1 MTNNRLTKSFLFF
14 AVSMLALAAWTGV
27 LLRFG
32 FTEGM
37 PAWASNF
44 GAVRHAHSHLM
55 YFGWVTPGLMALIWL
70 FLPRYTGRPLPRGVG
85 WQMGVTAFAALLS
98 YPAFWINGYGLTQ
111 IGSAS
116 LPLGSM
122 AATFNGLSWFIFVWL
137 YVRATRGMGERP
149 LPVRL
154 WDWAIILMMLSSIGA
169 AGLPATILLDV
180 GNPMLQQFFL
190 HLFLDLFSVGWFTMG
205 LLGVLWATLG
215 ENDPL
220 PDGMPVASL
229 GILLAPTFIL
239 GMLPSLVTPAMFW
252 VAALANLG
260 AALLLARHLWAFFRR
275 WSELPVLVR
284 FGLLFGVVYVGGA
297 IALLWPGLWR
307 WAGGG
312 PLRIFFLHNLLL
324 GWVSSVLLGLILAR
338 FGRQGPG
345 LQHPINA
352 LWMGG
357 VGLLVLALLAL
368 GFLTYAPG
376 DAVFWFKTAAWAS
389 VGPATAALLAL
400 VKLGIGKQASSA

>member
-1 MTNNRLTKSFLFF
+1 MTNRRLAKTFLFF

-37 PAWASNF
+37 PSWASNF

-70 FLPRYTGRPLPRGVG
+70 FLPRYTGRPLPKGVG
-85 WQMGVTAFAALLS
+85 WQMGITAFVAFLS
-98 YPAFWINGYGLTQ
+98 FPAFWINGYGLTQ

-122 AATFNGLSWFIFVWL
+122 AATFNGLSWFVFVWL

-154 WDWAIILMMLSSIGA
+154 WDWAVMLMMLSTIGA
-169 AGLPATILLDV
+169 VGLPVTILTGV
-180 GNPMLQQFFL
+180 EHPMLQQLFL

-205 LLGVLWATLG
+205 LLGALWVTLG
-215 ENDPL
+215 EKAPL
-220 PDGMPVASL
+220 PEGMPVASL
-229 GILLAPTFIL
+229 AILLAPTFIL

-260 AALLLARHLWAFFRR
+260 ATLLLARHLWAFFKRR
-275 WSELPVLVR
+275 SELPVLVR
-284 FGLLFGVVYVGGA
+284 FGLLFAAVYVVGA
-297 IALLWPGLWR
+297 ILLLWPGLWH

-352 LWMGG
+352 LWMAG

-368 GFLTYAPG
+368 GFLAYAPG

-400 VKLGIGKQASSA
+400 VKLGMGKQTSST

>member
-1 MTNNRLTKSFLFF
+1 MTDDRRTKIILFF

-32 FTEGM
+32 FTQGM
-37 PAWASNF
+37 PAWALNF

-55 YFGWVTPGLMALIWL
+55 YFGWVTPGLMALIWF
-70 FLPRYTGRPLPRGVG
+70 FLPRYTGRPLPKGVG
-85 WQMGVTAFAALLS
+85 WQMGITAFAAFLS
-98 YPAFWINGYGLTQ
+98 FPAFWINGYSPTQ

-122 AATFNGLSWFIFVWL
+122 AATFNGLSWLIFVWL
-137 YVRATRGMGERP
+137 YVRATQNMGERP

-154 WDWAIILMMLSSIGA
+154 WDWAIILMVLSSIGA
-169 AGLPATILLDV
+169 VGLPATIFMGVD
-180 GNPMLQQFFL
+180 NPMLQQLFL

-205 LLGVLWATLG
+205 LLGALWATLG
-215 ENDPL
+215 EDAPL

-229 GILLAPTFIL
+229 AILLTPTFIL

-252 VAALANLG
+252 VAILANLG
-260 AALLLARHLWAFFRR
+260 AVLLLSRHLWTFFQRR
-275 WSELPVLVR
+275 SELPVLVR
-284 FGLLFGVVYVGGA
+284 FGLLFGVVYVAGG
-297 IALLWPGLWR
+297 ILLLWPGLWQ

-338 FGRQGPG
+338 FGRQAPG
-345 LQHPINA
+345 LQHPIDA

-357 VGLLVLALLAL
+357 VSLLVVTLLAL
-368 GFLTYAPG
+368 GFLAYAPG
-376 DAVFWFKTAAWAS
+376 DAVFWFKTSAWVS

-400 VKLGIGKQASSA
+400 VELGMNERAQSA